1 MIELNISS
9 ASRVGCVRHNNEDM
23 ILVKDQFIR
32 NAEYRTVISLT
43 ETDRCMVAV
52 ADGMGGHKS
61 GEVASHDALHNL
73 QYFFSDLPVG
83 LDPSAFNEMILE
95 WLDSINMIIDSK
107 GKVDDRYKGMG
118 TTLVAI
124 AFYDGE
130 FYSMNCGD
138 SRLYRY
144 REGNLEQL
152 TTDHSLS
159 NLMGERQHSN
169 IITNCIGGGCTS
181 SFVDMVQMTD
191 DVADGDIYLLC
202 SDGLSDMISDA
213 QIAKLIGD
221 GADADELCNEAIA
234 CGGYDNVSACLIKV
248 NKEN

>member
-1 MIELNISS
+1 MTELIISS

-23 ILVKDQFIR
+23 ILVKDHFIR
-32 NAEYRTVISLT
+32 NAEYSTCIALGDS
-43 ETDRCMVAV
+43 DRCMIAV

-61 GEVASHDALHNL
+61 GEVASNDALHNL
-73 QYFFSDLPVG
+73 HYFFSDIPVG
-83 LDPSAFNEMILE
+83 LDASSFNEMIIE
-95 WLDSINMIIDSK
+95 WLESINMIVDSK

-124 AFYDGE
+124 AYYHGD

-144 REGNLEQL
+144 RDGVLEQL

-159 NLMGERQHSN
+159 NLMGEQQHSS

-181 SFVDMVQMTD
+181 SFVDLVQMTD
-191 DVADGDIYLLC
+191 DVLDGDAYLLC
-202 SDGLSDMISDA
+202 SDGLSDMMTDEHIRTLLDN
-213 QIAKLIGD
+213 
-221 GADADELCNEAIA
+221 GADADVLCNEAIA
-234 CGGYDNVSACLIKV
+234 LGGYDNVSACLIKV
-248 NKEN
+248 KK